1 MTASIPGAVGKL
13 LGKPLWLE
21 IEEQRA
27 LLGPEWEKRGKEPLP
42 AYQEKGKKK
51 KLNDTSFLH
60 SRSTQGKIWVVTE
73 QVLSFNSILLFIA
86 WDLIFFPF
94 LFWIIKIYES
104 MFPFF
109 ASLCSVSWNCLSTT
123 AQSLPV
129 SWAPALALLS
139 SPHNALQNLKR
150 FLTLSEPCTLAVSP
164 TGCHLLSALWMFLYQ
179 GCTLGN
185 LHTYGSGTPS
195 FPRWTEFL
203 SSLRTCSSL
212 THNSSDLKKSWEQC
226 PAPITET
233 RVWLRSVPGHP
244 CRAYCPAE
252 DSWGWPQFSSW
263 ASSDFMSITEVSPG
277 CNAPQVM

>member
-42 AYQEKGKKK
+42 AYREKGKKK
-51 KLNDTSFLH
+51 KLNDTSVLH

-73 QVLSFNSILLFIA
+73 QVLSFNSILLFISS
-86 WDLIFFPF
+86 DLIFFPF
-94 LFWIIKIYES
+94 LLWIFIKVFES
-104 MFPFF
+104 MLPFF

-139 SPHNALQNLKR
+139 SPHNAFQILKR
-150 FLTLSEPCTLAVSP
+150 FLTLSEPCTLAASP
-164 TGCHLLSALWMFLYQ
+164 TGCHLLSALWMFLHQ

-185 LHTYGSGTPS
+185 LHTYVSGTPS
-195 FPRWTEFL
+195 FPRWTQFL
-203 SSLRTCSSL
+203 SSLRTCSAL
-212 THNSSDLKKSWEQC
+212 ICNSSDLKKSWEQC
-226 PAPITET
+226 PALQKPECGWGQSQAILAGPTALQ
-233 RVWLRSVPGHP
+233 RIPGVDHSL
-244 CRAYCPAE
+244 AHGLLQIL
-252 DSWGWPQFSSW
+252 W
-263 ASSDFMSITEVSPG
+263 VSLK
-277 CNAPQVM
+277 